1 MRYEVVKIRI
11 TPKNIDKFLLQNETR
26 MEHPDFIKDRE
37 FLENEMVLFQKGQNT
52 QPYYA
57 DRFDLTVF
65 TYNQFDKE
73 WLIVDGSHRIEGL
86 RRLFKKGFTGFD
98 AILIPSNIL
107 GANSPAERVALSREL
122 DKLLI
127 KEGLPL
133 WIKKYD
139 FAFEQ
144 YEPLASFLGILTE
157 VKTEFVSWSN
167 KNLID
172 SGGRNKIKLTLDEYD
187 ELRKPQQ
194 T

>member
-11 TPKNIDKFLLQNETR
+11 TPKNIDRFW
-26 MEHPDFIKDRE
+26 IKDDRLE
-37 FLENEMVLFQKGQNT
+37 NKKFVEDRDFLENEMVLFEKGQNT

-65 TYNQFDKE
+65 TYNQFEKE

-122 DKLLI
+122 DKLLT